1 LAQPSF
7 ASGVTDPSLTARA
20 AYPSL
25 SRTWLAAW
33 FVLFVLVWFVS
44 LGYRSLVHTDEGRYA
59 TLALE
64 MARSGDWVTPRLNGL
79 LYFEKPPFQYWV
91 GALSFRLLGIS
102 EFSARLWPGLA
113 GFLTILTV
121 GFTARRLWGAASGV
135 MAFAVAASTTWIVG
149 VSHVLTLDAGLTLFL
164 TLTLC
169 AVLLAE
175 CADLEPAARRRW
187 VRVAWIAMAGAVLSK
202 GPVGVVV
209 PFAAVALTCL
219 WMRDLGLLRR
229 LHPAMG
235 LPIFLIVAAPW
246 FILVSLRNPGFAE
259 FFFIHEHVVRYLT
272 HEHQRVGAW
281 WYYIPLLLAG
291 MLPWTSALPWILR
304 RDKPAAAASDTKAV
318 RLLAAWCGFVIV
330 FFSLSGSKLPTYIL
344 PMFPALALLVARQIR
359 RANAVTL
366 NWHLLV
372 PVLVWVVILVASTQI
387 HRLDSADSPHAV
399 MASLGIGMRTSAL
412 LFLAGAAA
420 ALWFLGRDQIPA
432 AVLSVAL
439 GHFAAMTALLQTH
452 DAYGQLKSASM
463 LSRELLPVIGP
474 DTPVFA
480 VRSYDQTLP
489 FYLRRNVVLVDYVD
503 EFAFGQQHEPGK
515 SLATVDE
522 FVARWQTLPQSA
534 AYMTHQ
540 TWRELSERSVA
551 MRVVFDD
558 PRHIVVTKP

>member
-1 LAQPSF
+1 
-7 ASGVTDPSLTARA
+7 
-20 AYPSL
+20 
-25 SRTWLAAW
+25 
-33 FVLFVLVWFVS
+33 VLFALVWFVS

-64 MARSGDWVTPRLNGL
+64 MARSGDWITPRLNGL

-91 GALSFRLLGIS
+91 GALGFRLLGIS

-135 MAFAVAASTTWIVG
+135 MAVAIAASTTWIVG

-202 GPVGVVV
+202 GPIGVVV
-209 PFAAVALTCL
+209 PFAAMALTCL

-229 LHPAMG
+229 LNATVG
-235 LPIFLIVAAPW
+235 LQIFLVVAAPW
-246 FILVSLRNPGFAE
+246 FILASLRNPGFAE

-272 HEHQRVGAW
+272 HEHQRLGAW

-304 RDKPAAAASDTKAV
+304 LDKPAAAASDTKTV

-359 RANAVTL
+359 SANSVTL

-387 HRLDSADSPHAV
+387 HRLDSAESPHAV
-399 MASLGIGMRTSAL
+399 MAALGIGMRTSAL
-412 LFLAGAAA
+412 LFLAGAVAA
-420 ALWFLGRDQIPA
+420 RWFLGRDRIPA

-439 GHFAAMTALLQTH
+439 GHFAAMTTLMQAH

-522 FVARWQTLPQSA
+522 FVARWQTLPQGA
-534 AYMTHQ
+534 GYMTRQ
-540 TWRELSERSVA
+540 TWRELGERGVA
-551 MRVVFDD
+551 MRVVFED